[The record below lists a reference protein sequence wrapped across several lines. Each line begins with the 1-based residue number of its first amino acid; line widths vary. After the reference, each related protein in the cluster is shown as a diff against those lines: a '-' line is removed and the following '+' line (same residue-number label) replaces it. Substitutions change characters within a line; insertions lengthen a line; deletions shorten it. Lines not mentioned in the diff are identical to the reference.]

1 MHTLEVSQ
9 NARTIA
15 RALDLNETLT
25 EAIALGHDLGHTP
38 FGHAGERVLNEM
50 NPEGFKH
57 NEQSVRV
64 AQCLEKNGQG
74 LNLTWEV
81 LDGMKN
87 HSMHSIP
94 HTLEGKIVRL
104 ADKIAYINH
113 DIDDS
118 VRAKVLREEDLP
130 KEFTE
135 VLGTTYRERINT
147 MVLDI
152 VKHSENLNDIVIHQ
166 DPTAKTK
173 YAISAPVTYK
183 SPFDEP
189 LTVRM
194 YNRTGVLR
202 LKSTD
207 RKSDKS
213 YSKLRAVVSS
223 PISGYKLSDATFVK
237 APTDVQREKET
248 TTGGVNYTDDF
259 VLFQTQ
265 SEGGTVS
272 VRIDYL
278 DKNNTVIQSKAIDG
292 TFPILPDDTVQV
304 AFALNNVDEPIIQDY
319 TVTIASEGWNEED
332 INPEAPMRIPDGY
345 RYVSPEEN
353 LESICK
359 SMLADASVNEVKLF
373 LKAGATYKL
382 GTQTEIP
389 KALYIMGQTPGDG
402 EALAFM
408 EMGNMSISC
417 PDAIIEAFHFENL
430 KIKVTTSDF
439 FKFKNQAFHVAT
451 ISWKNCEISDLVRTM
466 WYQEVDADQKQI
478 ADNIVI
484 EDCRFL
490 GLNSGGSGL
499 FGLST
504 KKDAPVHNFVFKNS
518 TFHANNLSK
527 ALITGLGSM
536 TGELNVTVENCT
548 FVSMAPAAMTFF
560 DLNPK
565 NTSSFNLIVRNNLF
579 SGVCEAGQGTWFTT
593 RNITDKTFENNYRT
607 NGFVVANWGVDTAEI
622 PVETALPMET
632 LFKDVAGRDFTITD
646 KNSEVYTNGI
656 GDPHWIK

>member
-1 MHTLEVSQ
+1 M
-9 NARTIA
+9 
-15 RALDLNETLT
+15 
-25 EAIALGHDLGHTP
+25 
-38 FGHAGERVLNEM
+38 
-50 NPEGFKH
+50 
-57 NEQSVRV
+57 
-64 AQCLEKNGQG
+64 
-74 LNLTWEV
+74 
-81 LDGMKN
+81 
-87 HSMHSIP
+87 
-94 HTLEGKIVRL
+94 
-104 ADKIAYINH
+104 
-113 DIDDS
+113 
-118 VRAKVLREEDLP
+118 
-130 KEFTE
+130 
-135 VLGTTYRERINT
+135 
-147 MVLDI
+147 
-152 VKHSENLNDIVIHQ
+152 IHQ

-173 YAISAPVTYK
+173 YAISAPVAYK

-189 LTVRM
+189 LSVRM

-278 DKNNTVIQSKAIDG
+278 DKNNTVVQSKAIDG

-389 KALYIMGQTPGDG
+389 KALYIMGQAPGDG
-402 EALAFM
+402 EELAFM
-408 EMGNMSISC
+408 EMGNMSINC

-439 FKFKNQAFHVAT
+439 FKFKNQAFHVST

-466 WYQEVDADQKQI
+466 WYQEVDAAQKQI
-478 ADNIVI
+478 ADHIVI
-484 EDCRFL
+484 ENCRFL

-504 KKDAPVHNFVFKNS
+504 KQDAPVHNFVFKNS
-518 TFHANNLSK
+518 TFLS
-527 ALITGLGSM
+527 LIHIS
-536 TGELNVTVENCT
+536 E
-548 FVSMAPAAMTFF
+548 P
-560 DLNPK
+560 
-565 NTSSFNLIVRNNLF
+565 
-579 SGVCEAGQGTWFTT
+579 T
-593 RNITDKTFENNYRT
+593 R
-607 NGFVVANWGVDTAEI
+607 
-622 PVETALPMET
+622 P
-632 LFKDVAGRDFTITD
+632 
-646 KNSEVYTNGI
+646 
-656 GDPHWIK
+656 

>member
-1 MHTLEVSQ
+1 MKSIFYSLAGLILLSG
-9 NARTIA
+9 TIA
-15 RALDLNETLT
+15 CSEEERYATSVVKDIELFLDDEPWSVNTGSSNKPLFIY
-25 EAIALGHDLGHTP
+25 ASD
-38 FGHAGERVLNEM
+38 GEYVANYSSLYRFQLADGSYNIISTT
-50 NPEGFKH
+50 
-57 NEQSVRV
+57 QS
-64 AQCLEKNGQG
+64 
-74 LNLTWEV
+74 
-81 LDGMKN
+81 D
-87 HSMHSIP
+87 SIP
-94 HTLEGKIVRL
+94 
-104 ADKIAYINH
+104 A
-113 DIDDS
+113 
-118 VRAKVLREEDLP
+118 P
-130 KEFTE
+130 K
-135 VLGTTYRERINT
+135 
-147 MVLDI
+147 
-152 VKHSENLNDIVIHQ
+152 NLNDIVINQ
-166 DPTAKTK
+166 DPAGKTK

-183 SPFDEP
+183 SPFNEP
-189 LTVRM
+189 LSIRM
-194 YNRTGVLR
+194 YSRTGVLR

-213 YSKLRAVVSS
+213 YSKLRAVISS
-223 PISGYKLSDATFVK
+223 PVSGFRLSDATFVK
-237 APTDVQREKET
+237 TPTEVQREKET
-248 TTGGVNYTDDF
+248 ATGGVNYTDDL
-259 VLFQTQ
+259 VLFETQ
-265 SEGGTVS
+265 SGNEKVS

-292 TFPILPDDTVQV
+292 AFSILPDDTVQV

-389 KALYIMGQTPGDG
+389 KALYIVGQTPGDG
-402 EALAFM
+402 EEPAYM
-408 EMGNMSISC
+408 EMGNMSINC

-439 FKFKNQAFHVAT
+439 FKFKNQAFHVST
-451 ISWKNCEISDLVRTM
+451 FSWKNCEISDLGRTM
-466 WYQEVDADQKQI
+466 WYQEVDAPQKQI

-484 EDCRFL
+484 ENCRFL

-504 KKDAPVHNFVFKNS
+504 KQDAPVHNFVFKNS
-518 TFHANNLSK
+518 TFHANNLTK

-536 TGELNVTVENCT
+536 TGELNVTIENCT
-548 FVSMAPAAMTFF
+548 FVSMAPVGMTFF

-593 RNITDKTFENNYRT
+593 RNITTKTFANNYRT
-607 NGFVVANWGVDTAEI
+607 NGFVVANWGVDAAEI
-622 PVETALPMET
+622 PAETALPMET
-632 LFKDVAGRDFTITD
+632 LFKNVADRDFTITD
-646 KNSEVYTNGI
+646 TNSEVYTNGI
-656 GDPHWIK
+656 GDSHWIK

>member
-1 MHTLEVSQ
+1 MRNIFYSLTGIMLLLGITACSEEERYATSVVKEIQ
-9 NARTIA
+9 LF
-15 RALDLNETLT
+15 LDDEPWAVNTGASNKPLFIYT
-25 EAIALGHDLGHTP
+25 AD
-38 FGHAGERVLNEM
+38 GEYVANYSSLYRFQLANGSY
-50 NPEGFKH
+50 NIISTT
-57 NEQSVRV
+57 QS
-64 AQCLEKNGQG
+64 
-74 LNLTWEV
+74 
-81 LDGMKN
+81 D
-87 HSMHSIP
+87 SIP
-94 HTLEGKIVRL
+94 
-104 ADKIAYINH
+104 
-113 DIDDS
+113 S
-118 VRAKVLREEDLP
+118 P
-130 KEFTE
+130 K
-135 VLGTTYRERINT
+135 
-147 MVLDI
+147 
-152 VKHSENLNDIVIHQ
+152 NLNDIVIHQ

-194 YNRTGVLR
+194 YNRTGVLS

-408 EMGNMSISC
+408 EMGNMSINC